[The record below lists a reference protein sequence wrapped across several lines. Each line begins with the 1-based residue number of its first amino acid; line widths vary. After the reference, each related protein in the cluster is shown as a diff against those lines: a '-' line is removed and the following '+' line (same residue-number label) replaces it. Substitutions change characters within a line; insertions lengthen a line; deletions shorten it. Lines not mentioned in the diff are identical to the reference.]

1 MDSPDEGARSP
12 RINPTFL
19 RTYAT
24 IAELTLPAEPFARA
38 LRGG

>member
-1 MDSPDEGARSP
+1 MDSTDEGARGP

-24 IAELTLPAEPFARA
+24 IAELTLPAEPFARGQV
-38 LRGG
+38 GG